1 MSRRWA
7 GFMVNGELE
16 LEVAI
21 AGEVCRFHEWSLSSA
36 DNPVAAVSVAAISAR
51 LDADRRREVAAV
63 LQRQT
68 RRLAQMLAGLHA
80 AAGGLRP

>member
-1 MSRRWA
+1 
-7 GFMVNGELE
+7 
-16 LEVAI
+16 
-21 AGEVCRFHEWSLSSA
+21 
-36 DNPVAAVSVAAISAR
+36 VAAVSVAAISAR